1 MRLRSVCVT
10 ALSSV
15 ADLEFADPGRTINCL
30 PSSKLL
36 EIGDGYE
43 LGVTTGCIFIVMLN
57 FIVAK
62 LRSLHKYR

>member
-1 MRLRSVCVT
+1 M
-10 ALSSV
+10 
-15 ADLEFADPGRTINCL
+15 
-30 PSSKLL
+30 L

-62 LRSLHKYR
+62 LRSYINTGSNYFVVFARLHRIYWLLIV